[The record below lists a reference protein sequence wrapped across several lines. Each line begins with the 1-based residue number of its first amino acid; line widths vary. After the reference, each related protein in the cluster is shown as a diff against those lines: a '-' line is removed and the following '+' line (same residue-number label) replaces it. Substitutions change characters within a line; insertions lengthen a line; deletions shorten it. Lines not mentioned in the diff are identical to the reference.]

1 MREYLPRDELVEEYQ
16 NTVEPLIVFLNGETK
31 TAVLD
36 ENVLR
41 FLSTFPAADVRS
53 VVPGKLIPSREHP
66 GYLVCSVCHDC
77 YVDPSFVKDNKWNF
91 CPQCGTPWKR
101 DKKPDN
107 SEFIIPNSEFEG
119 GRGNG

>member
-1 MREYLPRDELVEEYQ
+1 MREYLPRDELVKEYQ

-41 FLSTFPAADVRS
+41 FLSAFPAADVRP
-53 VVPGKLIPSREHP
+53 VVPGKLIPSQEYP

-101 DKKPDN
+101 TR
-107 SEFIIPNSEFEG
+107 SRIIPNSQFRIPNSKG
-119 GRGNG
+119 GGENG